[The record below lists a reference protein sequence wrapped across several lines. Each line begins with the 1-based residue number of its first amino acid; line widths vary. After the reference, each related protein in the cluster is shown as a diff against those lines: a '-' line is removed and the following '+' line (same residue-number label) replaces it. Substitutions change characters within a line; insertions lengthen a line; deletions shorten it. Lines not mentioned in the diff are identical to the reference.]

1 MKDFFEL
8 REELEQLDEKTKL
21 ARIALVGAIAA
32 GLVVSGQA
40 AFVKDKEIQNY
51 DQTYNS
57 LTIGQQKQ
65 VDKMVKDFA

>member
-21 ARIALVGAIAA
+21 ARIALVGAISA
-32 GLVVSGQA
+32 GLIASGQA

-57 LTIGQQKQ
+57 LTVPQQKQ
-65 VDKMVKDFA
+65 VDKMVKDFK